1 MEAGLLVKNKDV
13 WFIELEA
20 GRSSEVLAARNRKFR
35 LKKEP

>member
-20 GRSSEVLAARNRKFR
+20 GRSSEVVAAKI
-35 LKKEP
+35 ES